1 MTDRDKFARAI
12 IAAVDALVRADDSAR
27 PAIERAED
35 LLTVARALSAAADAA
50 RSEARGLLRSVV
62 EA

>member
-12 IAAVDALVRADDSAR
+12 IAAVDALVRADDDAR
-27 PAIERAED
+27 PAIARAEG
-35 LLTVARALSAAADAA
+35 LLAVARALDAAAAAA
-50 RSEARGLLRSVV
+50 RSEARALLRSVV